1 MQSYKQIKL
10 AFTTLVTILTG
21 SILAWQYFHNGVPA
35 HHILQREDL
44 PEISNWWGLL
54 VLPVVT
60 LILLTR
66 IEKRML
72 RKAGNNTSGQLF
84 PIVLRFAVG
93 LATALLIV
101 FSFSNNWTVILDNV
115 PYIILGLSLFI
126 PIYYAEYMLGFIL
139 GLAFTFGAVLP
150 TVFVLVLA
158 AIGFGVYTFIR
169 QPLLK
174 LVKSL
179 SRGR

>member
-1 MQSYKQIKL
+1 MQSYKQEKL
-10 AFTTLVTILTG
+10 VFTTLVAIFTG
-21 SILAWQYFHNGVPA
+21 SVLAWQYLHDGVPS

-60 LILLTR
+60 WILLTR

-72 RKAGNNTSGQLF
+72 RNAGNHNNGQVF
-84 PIVLRFAVG
+84 PVALRFAVG

-101 FSFSNNWTVILDNV
+101 LSFSNKWMVILDNV
-115 PYIILGLSLFI
+115 PYTILGLSLFM
-126 PIYYAEYMLGFIL
+126 PIYFAEYMLGFIL
-139 GLAFTFGAVLP
+139 GMAFSFGAVLP
-150 TVFVLVLA
+150 TVFVLVIA

-169 QPLLK
+169 QPLLR
-174 LVKSL
+174 LVKSFT
-179 SRGR
+179 RGR